1 MGAIDREKE
10 FYEGVLAYCE
20 ALPKSDWAIDHSA
33 TTERWLVCSDNGD
46 AIASVEDKQVAEF
59 IARARQDLPTAARQ
73 VLALIRA
80 YERTDPNIRKN
91 AKTGDVLKRG
101 RVFYKVITADA
112 DVFVIG
118 AMGKAPGSLVDYAEP
133 QIYCNDPN
141 VACLASLDFERVTM
155 PKGGIRE

>member
-10 FYEGVLAYCE
+10 YYKGILAYCD
-20 ALPKSDWAIDHSA
+20 ALPKSEWAIDHSA
-33 TTERWLVCSDNGD
+33 TTERWMICSDNGD
-46 AIASVEDKQVAEF
+46 AIASVEDKNVAEF

-73 VLALIRA
+73 VLDLIRA

-91 AKTGDVLKRG
+91 VKTGDVIKRG
-101 RVFYKVITADA
+101 RIFYKVITADA

-118 AMGKAPGSLVDYAEP
+118 AIGKFPGSLVDCTDP
-133 QIYCNDPN
+133 QIYSNDPN
-141 VACLASLDFERVTM
+141 VTSLASLDFERVEM